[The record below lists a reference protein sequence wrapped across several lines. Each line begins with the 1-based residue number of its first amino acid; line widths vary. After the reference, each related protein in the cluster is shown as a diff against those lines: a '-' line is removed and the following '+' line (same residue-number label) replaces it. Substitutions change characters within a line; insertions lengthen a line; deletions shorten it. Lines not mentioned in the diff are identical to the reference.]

1 MATIQNVAKAKGTGL
16 LLEQLF
22 GVEPSYQSF
31 PDYVRV
37 YYQPD
42 RLKRVQERVD
52 AMSKTAP
59 GGVRL
64 DWFPVITPFAVK
76 KAAPY
81 IVGIFVAGYLLGKL

>member
-1 MATIQNVAKAKGTGL
+1 MATIQNIAKAKGTGL

-31 PDYVRV
+31 PEYVRV

-42 RLKRVQERVD
+42 RLKEVQKRVET
-52 AMSKTAP
+52 MSRSAP

-81 IVGIFVAGYLLGKL
+81 IVGLLVVGYLLGKL